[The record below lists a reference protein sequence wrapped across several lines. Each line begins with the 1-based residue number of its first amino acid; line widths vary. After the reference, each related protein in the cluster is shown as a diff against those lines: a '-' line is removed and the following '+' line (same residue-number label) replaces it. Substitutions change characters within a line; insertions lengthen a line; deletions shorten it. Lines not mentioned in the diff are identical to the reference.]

1 MSSIYQSSLPYYVY
15 AYLRTS
21 DLTPYYIGK
30 GKNGRAWDK
39 NHTVIIPKNK
49 SRIVILES
57 NLTVVGALALERRMI
72 RWYGRKDLGTG
83 ILRNKTD
90 GGDGNPGR
98 KMTSDH
104 KLKINNGRKNKVITP
119 EFRKLMSDIKK
130 GTKFS
135 AEHKS
140 NLSKS
145 HKGKKLSDDHKNKI
159 SLIKSGI
166 CKPKIQCPHCNKFGG
181 LPQMK
186 QWHFNNCKNRS

>member
-1 MSSIYQSSLPYYVY
+1 MSSIYQSKLPYYVY

-30 GKNGRAWDK
+30 GKNARAWDK
-39 NHTVIIPKNK
+39 NHTVVIPKNK

-98 KMTSDH
+98 KMSESH
-104 KLKINNGRKNKVITP
+104 KLKIIKGRKDKVITP
-119 EFRKLMSDIKK
+119 EFRKFMSNMRK
-130 GTKFS
+130 GTKLS
-135 AEHKS
+135 EEHKL

-145 HKGKKLSDDHKNKI
+145 HTGKKLSLEHKNKLSI
-159 SLIKSGI
+159 IKKGI
-166 CKPKIQCPHCNKFGG
+166 TKPKIQCPHCNKSGG

-186 QWHFNNCKNRS
+186 QWHFDNCKIKS